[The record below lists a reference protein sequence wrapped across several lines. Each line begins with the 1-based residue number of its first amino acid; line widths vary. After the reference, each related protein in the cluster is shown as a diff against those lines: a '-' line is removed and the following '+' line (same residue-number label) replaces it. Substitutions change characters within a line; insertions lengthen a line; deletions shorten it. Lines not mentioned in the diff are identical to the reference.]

1 VSLREKGTSQHS
13 SRAEHLAPRLSRLT
27 VETNRVNLR
36 GNITVKNCHL
46 IAMPTKTT
54 TGFEHLKL
62 RIGQSSW
69 RSRALKDT
77 RFTDRRSVLERREH
91 CAAKAFVK
99 GRRWFANQ
107 LLEFQLFPNRRF
119 ACKALLQNSRRL
131 IEESHHVILKSK
143 NTLAFSRGRRL
154 AN

>member
-1 VSLREKGTSQHS
+1 M
-13 SRAEHLAPRLSRLT
+13 PR
-27 VETNRVNLR
+27 
-36 GNITVKNCHL
+36 
-46 IAMPTKTT
+46 KTT
-54 TGFEHLKL
+54 AGFERLEYHG
-62 RIGQSSW
+62 GQSSW

-99 GRRWFANQ
+99 GHRWFANQ
-107 LLEFQLFPNRRF
+107 LLEFQSFPNRRF
-119 ACKALLQNSRRL
+119 ACKALIQNSRRL
-131 IEESHHVILKSK
+131 IEESHYVILKSK